1 MREPRARCGRW
12 PGGFGSSEA
21 HARGRGF
28 DLALAHASHEL
39 PLVARSLGIPSA
51 YAFDY
56 EFARAQHGL
65 GCRAATRVVVPEAI
79 PQERLDGL
87 GARARKVRRYPGLK
101 EEYYLAGFA
110 PDPVVL
116 DELGLDRVRVLVVVR
131 PPPEVSLYHR
141 HGNPLVAEVLRRLGA
156 DPGVQAVVLPRTAE
170 QRPPC
175 GRSAAVARRS
185 RSARSTRAAS

>member
-1 MREPRARCGRW
+1 MAARLQVLQARARPWLR
-12 PGGFGSSEA
+12 PG
-21 HARGRGF
+21 ARPRVARAPARR
-28 DLALAHASHEL
+28 ALA
-39 PLVARSLGIPSA
+39 RIPSA

-65 GCRAATRVVVPEAI
+65 GCRAATRVVVPND

-116 DELGLDRVRVLVVVR
+116 DELGLDRGRVLVVVR
-131 PPPEVSLYHR
+131 PPPEMSLYHR
-141 HGNPLVAEVLRRLGA
+141 HGNPLVAEVPRTAPGRSRGARGRPPAYGRAASRRAARAGVARGPWARDRRAQPRSARGSRRLG
-156 DPGVQAVVLPRTAE
+156 
-170 QRPPC
+170 
-175 GRSAAVARRS
+175 RR
-185 RSARSTRAAS
+185 R